1 MWSSKETRQ
10 QKEREVGRKL
20 KKGGGGGGGRR
31 ISRISNKG
39 GGPHKMR
46 EVRNFL
52 PTMNVG
58 NTFGLSNHYIHS
70 KLF

>member
-10 QKEREVGRKL
+10 QKEREVGKKL
-20 KKGGGGGGGRR
+20 KKGGGGGGGGG
-31 ISRISNKG
+31 ISNKG

>member
-20 KKGGGGGGGRR
+20 KKGGGGGGGGGAG
-31 ISRISNKG
+31 ISNKG